1 MEYVPSLYLPKV
13 KELASALRVD
23 FNADEDNEA
32 VLAKVVEKIR
42 LLQHKTGLPSD
53 FTEYNLTEEDLDR
66 VAAAVAKDPAAVSFP
81 MPKEL
86 IQAVGQQVVP
96 IGVK

>member
-13 KELASALRVD
+13 KELASALRVT
-23 FNADEDNEA
+23 FNEEEDNETIL
-32 VLAKVVEKIR
+32 VKVIEKIR
-42 LLQHKTGLPSD
+42 VLQHKTGLPSD
-53 FTEYNLTEEDLDR
+53 FAQYSLTEEDLER
-66 VAAAVAKDPAAVSFP
+66 VAGAVAKDPAAISFP